1 MTTPTSTTTRLAA
14 WWHGLA
20 PRERAMV
27 AIMLALLAA
36 FAWWYGLL
44 GPLRALRDGAEA
56 RYDRAAAT
64 LQSVE
69 VDLGALATTGA
80 TSAAPAQG
88 LEALQRRILDSARD
102 AGLAP
107 SRQRTAA
114 DGTFSV
120 EFDRV
125 ASPALFAWLGTLAD
139 THGIAP
145 ATLHIE
151 RADGQLHAE
160 AGFAEAAP

>member
-1 MTTPTSTTTRLAA
+1 MTTTTQLAA

-20 PRERAMV
+20 ARERAMV
-27 AIMLALLAA
+27 ATMLALVAA

-44 GPLRALRDGAEA
+44 HPLRTLRDGAEA
-56 RYDRAAAT
+56 RYDQAAAA
-64 LQSVE
+64 LLAVE
-69 VDLGALATTGA
+69 AEVGALAQVGTPA
-80 TSAAPAQG
+80 TPAVPG
-88 LEALQRRILDSARD
+88 LEGMQQRVLDSARV

-114 DGTFSV
+114 DGTFGV

-139 THGIAP
+139 ADGIAP
-145 ATLHIE
+145 ATLHVE
-151 RADGQLHAE
+151 RADGQLRAE
-160 AGFAEAAP
+160 VGFAEVAP